1 MESQHELE
9 ILKVKTKVDITTRK
23 NEKRVALIQK
33 EIEEKDKISF
43 QVNNT
48 LQGGIDSNDNM
59 IKVIEER
66 QVND

>member
-1 MESQHELE
+1 MESQLELE

>member
-1 MESQHELE
+1 MESQLELE
-9 ILKVKTKVDITTRK
+9 ILKAKTKVDITTRK

>member
-1 MESQHELE
+1 MESQLELE

-23 NEKRVALIQK
+23 NEKRVALMQK